1 MTISG
6 PTLSPLSSFHLT
18 WEASQLGNVFDRQQR
33 QYTPLP
39 LISARSRHEIGSLHL
54 RSLQK
59 LGVAHIRRA
68 HTFAFDRRDHFGI
81 ALVDALVDRREVH
94 AHGRTGGRGGSRCA
108 QHVPLSDC
116 ERADG
121 EKASEKHRKSSGGRA
136 RDLGARLTKSACIAC
151 TCRSGKASISVAF
164 QSARPFPWRMCWRG
178 IHKIQRHCEAAGAR
192 RHSTESRRELVTCS
206 MLVVWLKLLVHVLT
220 SSTATGDSAFTCGK
234 FTYAGFSPLLGFIG
248 ARIGVPLGV
257 GYTPLPGAAARPTAR
272 AELYTTRRVLA
283 LKNEYHAKPW
293 IGTKRSSSSG
303 AAESRMC

>member
-108 QHVPLSDC
+108 QHVPMSDC

-121 EKASEKHRKSSGGRA
+121 EKSEKHRKGLARA
-136 RDLGARLTKSACIAC
+136 RGS
-151 TCRSGKASISVAF
+151 
-164 QSARPFPWRMCWRG
+164 SAR
-178 IHKIQRHCEAAGAR
+178 
-192 RHSTESRRELVTCS
+192 SRCPTDEIGVYC
-206 MLVVWLKLLVHVLT
+206 VHVPERACLYFR
-220 SSTATGDSAFTCGK
+220 SLSIC
-234 FTYAGFSPLLGFIG
+234 
-248 ARIGVPLGV
+248 
-257 GYTPLPGAAARPTAR
+257 PTISMAH
-272 AELYTTRRVLA
+272 VLER
-283 LKNEYHAKPW
+283 N
-293 IGTKRSSSSG
+293 S
-303 AAESRMC
+303 

>member
-1 MTISG
+1 MPYSAGFAAMTISG

-121 EKASEKHRKSSGGRA
+121 DDKSEKHRKGPRGGRA

-151 TCRSGKASISVAF
+151 TCRSGRASISVAF

-248 ARIGVPLGV
+248 ARIGVG
-257 GYTPLPGAAARPTAR
+257 
-272 AELYTTRRVLA
+272 
-283 LKNEYHAKPW
+283 
-293 IGTKRSSSSG
+293 
-303 AAESRMC
+303 